1 MAYLFWIIT
10 LVLFS
15 SLEVVSKPIMG
26 QIDPFT
32 MTFLRFFIGGLF
44 LFILTLFTR
53 RKTDVKMEK
62 KDLLYVI
69 LVGCLNCI
77 ISMTLLQLSVKSGN
91 ASSAAVLIS
100 TNPIFTALFAR
111 FIAGERL
118 SRKKLIGIGLGLGG
132 ILTFSFGM
140 LEGDSLIGIVYGLSA
155 AVTFALYSVL
165 MKKPVK
171 KYGSLRCTAYSGL
184 FPSLIYGVALA
195 ASGNMNIPLLDLQ
208 GWLIVLY
215 LGIFVTG
222 IAYFTMLESIKRIG
236 ASNTMRLFYVKPVLA
251 SILAVLFLGEALG
264 VLKITGM
271 AIIIFSL
278 FL

>member
-1 MAYLFWIIT
+1 MAYVFWTIT

-44 LFILTLFTR
+44 LFILTLF
-53 RKTDVKMEK
+53 RKKRADVKMER
-62 KDLLYVI
+62 KDFLYIV
-69 LVGCLNCI
+69 LTGCLNCI
-77 ISMTLLQLSVKSGN
+77 VSMTLLQLSIKMGN

-100 TNPIFTALFAR
+100 TNPIFTAIFAR
-111 FIAGERL
+111 FIAGEKL
-118 SRKKLIGIGLGLGG
+118 SRRKMIGITLGLAG

-140 LEGDSLIGIVYGLSA
+140 LEGDTLSGILLGLSS

-184 FPSLIYGVALA
+184 FPSLIYGAVLGV
-195 ASGNMNIPLLDLQ
+195 SGNFNIPTLDVQ

-222 IAYFTMLESIKRIG
+222 IAYFTMLEAIKRIG

-251 SILAVLFLGEALG
+251 AILAVMFLGEILG

-271 AIIIFSL
+271 VVIIFSL

>member
-1 MAYLFWIIT
+1 MAYVLWIIT

-32 MTFLRFFIGGLF
+32 MTFMRFFIGGVF
-44 LFILTLFTR
+44 LFILTLFVKKER
-53 RKTDVKMEK
+53 EIKMER
-62 KDLLYVI
+62 KDFLYIV
-69 LVGCLNCI
+69 LTGCLNCI
-77 ISMTLLQLSVKSGN
+77 VSMTLLQLSVKTGN

-100 TNPIFTALFAR
+100 TNPIFTVIFAY
-111 FIAGERL
+111 FIASEKL
-118 SRKKLIGIGLGLGG
+118 SKKKIVGILLGLTG

-140 LEGDSLIGIVYGLSA
+140 LEGDTLIGILYGLSA

-171 KYGSLRCTAYSGL
+171 KYGSLRCTAYSVL
-184 FPSLIYGVALA
+184 FPSFIYGTVLML
-195 ASGNMNIPLLDLQ
+195 SGNLNIPTLDLQ

-215 LGIFVTG
+215 LGVFVTG

-251 SILAVLFLGEALG
+251 AILAVVFLAETIGF
-264 VLKITGM
+264 LKITGI

>member
-140 LEGDSLIGIVYGLSA
+140 IEGDSLIGIVYGLSA

>member
-1 MAYLFWIIT
+1 MAYLFWTIT

-26 QIDPFT
+26 QIDPFS

-44 LFILTLFTR
+44 LFILTLITR
-53 RKTDVKMEK
+53 KKEAVKMER
-62 KDLLYVI
+62 KDFCYIVLT
-69 LVGCLNCI
+69 GCLNCI
-77 ISMTLLQLSVKSGN
+77 VSMTLLQLSVKTGN

-111 FIAGERL
+111 VIAGENL
-118 SRKKLIGIGLGLGG
+118 SKRKLVGIVLGLAG

-140 LEGDSLIGIVYGLSA
+140 LEGDTCIGIVFGLSS

-184 FPSLIYGVALA
+184 FPSLIYGVVLTV
-195 ASGNMNIPLLDLQ
+195 SGNLNMPSLDVQ

-236 ASNTMRLFYVKPVLA
+236 ASNTMRLFYVKPVIA
-251 SILAVLFLGEALG
+251 AFLAVLFLGETFGL
-264 VLKITGM
+264 VKIAGM
-271 AIIIFSL
+271 VIIIFSL

>member
-140 LEGDSLIGIVYGLSA
+140 IEGDSLIGIVYGLSA

-184 FPSLIYGVALA
+184 FPSLIYGAALA

>member
-15 SLEVVSKPIMG
+15 SLEVISKPIMG

-44 LFILTLFTR
+44 LFLLTLFTG
-53 RKTDVKMEK
+53 KNDDVKMER
-62 KDLLYVI
+62 KDFVYII
-69 LVGCLNCI
+69 LTGCLNCI
-77 ISMTLLQLSVKSGN
+77 VSMTLLQLSVKSGN

-111 FIAGERL
+111 FIAGENL
-118 SRKKLIGIGLGLGG
+118 SRRKLIGIVLGFAG

-140 LEGDSLIGIVYGLSA
+140 LEGDTCIGIVFGLSS
-155 AVTFALYSVL
+155 AVIFALYSVL

-184 FPSLIYGVALA
+184 FPSLIYGVVLTV
-195 ASGNMNIPLLDLQ
+195 SGNLNIPSLDVQ

-222 IAYFTMLESIKRIG
+222 IAYFTMLESIKRMG

-251 SILAVLFLGEALG
+251 AFLAVLFLGETFGL
-264 VLKITGM
+264 VKIAGM
-271 AIIIFSL
+271 VIIIFSL

>member
-1 MAYLFWIIT
+1 
-10 LVLFS
+10 
-15 SLEVVSKPIMG
+15 
-26 QIDPFT
+26 
-32 MTFLRFFIGGLF
+32 
-44 LFILTLFTR
+44 
-53 RKTDVKMEK
+53 
-62 KDLLYVI
+62 
-69 LVGCLNCI
+69 
-77 ISMTLLQLSVKSGN
+77 MTLLQLSVKTGN

-111 FIAGERL
+111 FIAGENL
-118 SRKKLIGIGLGLGG
+118 SKRKLTGIVLGFAG

-140 LEGDSLIGIVYGLSA
+140 LEGDTLIGIVFGLSSA
-155 AVTFALYSVL
+155 ITFALYSVL

-184 FPSLIYGVALA
+184 FPSLIYGVVLTV
-195 ASGNMNIPLLDLQ
+195 SGNLNMPSLDVQ

-236 ASNTMRLFYVKPVLA
+236 ASNTMRLFYVKPVIA
-251 SILAVLFLGEALG
+251 AFLAVLFLGETFGL
-264 VLKITGM
+264 VKIAGM
-271 AIIIFSL
+271 VIIIFSL

>member
-1 MAYLFWIIT
+1 MAYLFWTIT

-26 QIDPFT
+26 QIDPYS

-44 LFILTLFTR
+44 LFILTLITR
-53 RKTDVKMEK
+53 KKEAVKMER
-62 KDLLYVI
+62 KDFCYIVLT
-69 LVGCLNCI
+69 GCLNCI
-77 ISMTLLQLSVKSGN
+77 VSMTLLQLSVKTGN

-111 FIAGERL
+111 FIAGENL
-118 SRKKLIGIGLGLGG
+118 SKRKLTGIVLGFAG

-140 LEGDSLIGIVYGLSA
+140 LEGDTLIGIVFGLSSA
-155 AVTFALYSVL
+155 ITFALYSVL

-184 FPSLIYGVALA
+184 FPSLIYGVVLTV
-195 ASGNMNIPLLDLQ
+195 SGNLNMPSLDVQ

-236 ASNTMRLFYVKPVLA
+236 ASNTMRLFYVKPVIA
-251 SILAVLFLGEALG
+251 AFLAVLFLGETFGL
-264 VLKITGM
+264 VKIAGM
-271 AIIIFSL
+271 VIIIFSL